1 LLPPGC
7 WRKTTS
13 PRVLW
18 ISICSFNVYNA
29 LIGYLLVEHVRA
41 GAGNLYIFTGA
52 MGLHFLGN
60 D

>member
-1 LLPPGC
+1 M
-7 WRKTTS
+7 
-13 PRVLW
+13 
-18 ISICSFNVYNA
+18 SICSFTVYNA